1 MNLPVS
7 HRKIRTGGPGDLDFI
22 LETDTHISHVTG
34 ASEKPVETE
43 KPVEAKPGS
52 LHLPLTLLNLCLLGA
67 QKTKRGPPH
76 PTLLPPQSAGP
87 LKAAGHFAF

>member
-22 LETDTHISHVTG
+22 LKTDTRISHVTG
-34 ASEKPVETE
+34 ASE